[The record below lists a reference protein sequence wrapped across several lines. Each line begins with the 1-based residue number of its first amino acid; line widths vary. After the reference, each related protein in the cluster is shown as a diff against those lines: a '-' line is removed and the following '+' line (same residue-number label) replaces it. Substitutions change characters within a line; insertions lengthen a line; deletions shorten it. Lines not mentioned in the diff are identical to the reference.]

1 MNNDDFE
8 SVASWLE
15 AEPARYTIAISAMV
29 VIVVAVAAVAIFRL
43 VGWTSFAL
51 IQSIGVMLMSWLI
64 ASAYLRWRQKKLLQ
78 EAVGRIETDTPP
90 SQTPEVFY
98 RFVSERSMTYALAA
112 HVVKRNGVFKTHDAN
127 QTVDKQTISG
137 DSANAHGSN
146 PPIHDEDAK
155 TNDSHKVQ

>member
-1 MNNDDFE
+1 M
-8 SVASWLE
+8 
-15 AEPARYTIAISAMV
+15 ISNLSHLGSKPSYR
-29 VIVVAVAAVAIFRL
+29 VIRLPFRRWSSSSSPWRL
-43 VGWTSFAL
+43 SPSFASSDGRL
-51 IQSIGVMLMSWLI
+51 LRSSI

-155 TNDSHKVQ
+155 TNDSNKVQ

>member
-1 MNNDDFE
+1 M
-8 SVASWLE
+8 
-15 AEPARYTIAISAMV
+15 ISNLSHLGSKPSYR
-29 VIVVAVAAVAIFRL
+29 VIRLPFRRWSSSSSPWRL
-43 VGWTSFAL
+43 SPSFASSDGRL
-51 IQSIGVMLMSWLI
+51 LRSSNRL
-64 ASAYLRWRQKKLLQ
+64 ASCSCRGSSPVPICVGDKKKLLQ

-155 TNDSHKVQ
+155 TNDSNKVQ

>member
-15 AEPARYTIAISAMV
+15 AELSRYTIAISAMV

-112 HVVKRNGVFKTHDAN
+112 RQAQWRIQNSRRK
-127 QTVDKQTISG
+127 
-137 DSANAHGSN
+137 SN
-146 PPIHDEDAK
+146 CR
-155 TNDSHKVQ
+155 